1 MQAPLQARN
10 AADVARTDTARTVAQ
25 KRALADDRPQAVAQR
40 KLAEMMN
47 NSPRVLQQ
55 RALSKVIHNS
65 APMVAQRKEKTNHT
79 GLPDQLK
86 SGIEALSGMS
96 MDHVKVHYNSPRPAQ
111 LQAHA
116 YAQGSEI
123 HLGAGQER
131 HLPHEAWHVVQQ
143 AQGRVQPT
151 LQMKAGAVNDDPSL
165 ETEAD
170 TMGER
175 AVQFKADH
183 VLRKLVAKESATGEA
198 SMRSP
203 DLAND
208 AVLQAKWVHLNQ
220 QGTAKI
226 NLAATSTANIYVN
239 TATQIQ
245 YTVIGFATDGAPI
258 VAQSGTAA
266 LGTPAGLFQA
276 GTMHFTMP
284 QGGVFSAQSAQTAT
298 RPYANTMATLTGH
311 PSSYGVKV
319 GDVGSYKAI
328 QHLEKTG
335 DQLTGDHQPSG
346 AAIKEAI
353 RQALHGAM
361 TTMLTRSE
369 ANHAYQKAITI
380 VMTDAWHKAQSRTYG
395 GRNSKAQIGQ
405 DAADLMTAAMEDWK
419 QTVPE
424 LEKTLTQQQIQ
435 AIWANLEKTRKAFY
449 GTGDP
454 QVALL

>member
-10 AADVARTDTARTVAQ
+10 AADAAQADTARTVAQ
-25 KRALADDRPQAVAQR
+25 KRVLADNRPQAVAQR

-55 RALSKVIHNS
+55 RALSKVIHDS
-65 APMVAQRKEKTNHT
+65 APMAAQRKEKTNHT

-96 MDHVKVHYNSPRPAQ
+96 MDHVKVHYNSPKPAQ

-116 YAQGSEI
+116 YAQGSQI

-143 AQGRVQPT
+143 AQGRVRPT
-151 LQMKAGAVNDDPSL
+151 LQLKAGAVNDDPSL

-175 AVQFKADH
+175 AAQFKRDDGA
-183 VLRKLVAKESATGEA
+183 AGEERV
-198 SMRSP
+198 RSP
-203 DLAND
+203 GVAND

-245 YTVIGFATDGAPI
+245 YTVIGFGTDGAPI
-258 VAQSGTAA
+258 VVQSGTAA
-266 LGTPAGLFQA
+266 LGSQPGYFQA

-284 QGGVFSAQSAQTAT
+284 QGGVFSAQSALNAT
-298 RPYANTMATLTGH
+298 QPYANTMATLTGH
-311 PSSYGVKV
+311 PASFGVNV

-361 TTMLTRSE
+361 TTMLTRSQ
-369 ANHAYQKAITI
+369 ANYAYQKAITV

-395 GRNSKAQIGQ
+395 GRNSKAQINQ

-435 AIWANLEKTRKAFY
+435 AIWANLEKTRLAFY
-449 GTGDP
+449 GTGNP
-454 QVALL
+454 QLALL

>member
-10 AADVARTDTARTVAQ
+10 PADAAQTDTSRTIAQ
-25 KRALADDRPQAVAQR
+25 ERLLADDQPQAVAQR
-40 KLAEMMN
+40 KLAEMIN
-47 NSPRVLQQ
+47 NSPQVLRQ

-65 APMVAQRKEKTNHT
+65 APIVAQRKEKTNHT

-96 MDHVKVHYNSPRPAQ
+96 MDHVKVHYNSPKPAQ

-123 HLGAGQER
+123 HLGAGQEK
-131 HLPHEAWHVVQQ
+131 HLPHEAWHVAQQ
-143 AQGRVQPT
+143 AQGRVRPA
-151 LQMKAGAVNDDPSL
+151 LQLRAGAINDDPSL

-175 AVQFKADH
+175 ALQFKGDH
-183 VLRKLVAKESATGEA
+183 VARKLAAKKSAAG
-198 SMRSP
+198 
-203 DLAND
+203 D

-220 QGTAKI
+220 QGAAKI
-226 NLAATSTANIYVN
+226 NLAATSTANVYVN

-245 YTVIGFATDGAPI
+245 YMVIGYATDGAPI

-266 LGTPAGLFQA
+266 LGTPAGHFQA
-276 GTMHFTMP
+276 GTMYFTMP

-311 PSSYGVKV
+311 PAGFGVTV

-369 ANHAYQKAITI
+369 ANYAYQKAITV

-395 GRNSKAQIGQ
+395 GRNSKAQINQ
-405 DAADLMTAAMEDWK
+405 DAADLITAAMEDWK

-435 AIWANLEKTRKAFY
+435 AIWANLENTRKAFY
-449 GTGDP
+449 GTGNP